1 MYRIKISYLTGDSFG
16 TQDTYDYL
24 ELTWKNL
31 DIAKENLQRIKEHY
45 ELYEAVKVIE
55 PINLNFATLNIYKKQ
70 ITLILK
76 LNLIKLLF

>member
-45 ELYEAVKVIE
+45 ELYEAVDSYRTNK
-55 PINLNFATLNIYKKQ
+55 P
-70 ITLILK
+70 K
-76 LNLIKLLF
+76 LCYFEHLQEADNSDIKIKFN